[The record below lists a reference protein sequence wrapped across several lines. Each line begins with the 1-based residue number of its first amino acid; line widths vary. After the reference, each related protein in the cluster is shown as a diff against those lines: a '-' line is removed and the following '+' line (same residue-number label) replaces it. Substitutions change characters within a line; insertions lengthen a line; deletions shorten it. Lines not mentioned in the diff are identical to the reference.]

1 MRNKVAKQI
10 LPVEMAEVSLE
21 LSKSI
26 GPLVVMSGYLT
37 KKARSMKR
45 WLHRWFQL
53 LDNGILKY
61 YQNDKKEKLLGE
73 IDIGRTCYDVRQG
86 TKNCGVSFPTVAPR
100 CCCFWFTVLKRTY
113 YMYAPTAFE
122 AKKWYESIHS
132 ASNILNRRVVA
143 GVKRR
148 KAPEAPGTQR
158 GYKPSLRPLNYRIS
172 MTPWDM
178 KGKHKRCIS
187 LQDVHRITVRAP
199 DDSSDVVYPI
209 EDVSTFARATSVPD
223 FLDHV
228 GITSPPFSPDPQS
241 DAQLWNLPM
250 PANSTSTPIV
260 PVASGSTNSLSQL
273 NSVSSFHGRRTQSLS
288 CETPSCLR
296 RRPQSLP
303 SSITTHH
310 PTEKKQLQRVCPPP
324 RPASIASCPKICISD
339 QPRPQPRN
347 RAQHQDGAVQIIPVN
362 GVSLKS
368 KLKSFS
374 RSTEALYDSSSGES
388 TSGDYRPI
396 PKPRRAKETVESDIT
411 PPIPKRHSKVTF
423 ADAPN
428 IINAASPSGSDS
440 SVSFGSTLAVDI
452 KDLPPPRPRKD
463 SGPPK
468 FVPPPPPPGPR
479 PTESDSFLDS

>member
-1 MRNKVAKQI
+1 MRTKVAKQI
-10 LPVEMAEVSLE
+10 LPVEMAEGSLE

-53 LDNGILKY
+53 LDNGILQY
-61 YQNDKKEKLLGE
+61 YQNDKKEKMLGE

-86 TKNCGVSFPTVAPR
+86 TKNCGISFPTVAPR

-113 YMYAPTAFE
+113 FMYAPTAFE
-122 AKKWYESIHS
+122 ARKWHESIYS

-178 KGKHKRCIS
+178 KGKHKRCTS
-187 LQDVHRITVRAP
+187 LQDVHRIRVSAP
-199 DDSSDVVYPI
+199 DDSSDIISPI

-223 FLDHV
+223 FLDRV
-228 GITSPPFSPDPQS
+228 GMISPLLSPDSQLNT
-241 DAQLWNLPM
+241 QLWNLPM
-250 PANSTSTPIV
+250 PANSTFV
-260 PVASGSTNSLSQL
+260 PVVAVTDESTNSSSQL
-273 NSVSSFHGRRTQSLS
+273 NLVSTFHGRRRTQSLS
-288 CETPSCLR
+288 ESPSWRL
-296 RRPQSLP
+296 QSLP
-303 SSITTHH
+303 GSITTQN

-324 RPASIASCPKICISD
+324 RPASYH
-339 QPRPQPRN
+339 PRPQPRN
-347 RAQHQDGAVQIIPVN
+347 RARHQAGAVQISPVN

-396 PKPRRAKETVESDIT
+396 PKPRRVKETAESDIT

-428 IINAASPSGSDS
+428 ILNPTSPSGSDS
-440 SVSFGSTLAVDI
+440 SVSLSVLGNTIAVDI

-468 FVPPPPPPGPR
+468 FVPPPPPSGPR
-479 PTESDSFLDS
+479 PTESNNSLLDS